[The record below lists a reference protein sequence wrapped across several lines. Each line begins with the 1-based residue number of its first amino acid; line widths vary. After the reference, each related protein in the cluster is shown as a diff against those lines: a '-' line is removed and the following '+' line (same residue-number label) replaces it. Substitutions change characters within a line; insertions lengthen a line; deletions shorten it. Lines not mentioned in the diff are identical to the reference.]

1 MNLMNYIEI
10 YRNVDMSELIDMQSI
25 KLNAAD
31 LVEDGRVHKRLYSDP
46 NIFEEELDK
55 VFNNTWVY
63 VGHVSEVP
71 DVGSFKTSYIG
82 RHPVI
87 LSRDR
92 KMNLHVLQNRCRH
105 RGATVCEARKGKTK
119 SFTCPYHGWGYGLDG
134 SLRALPKPEE
144 YDGVFNKEELPL
156 ESLRVETY
164 QGMVFATFNR
174 NIEPLEDFL
183 GNAKKW
189 IDLFMKQGGG
199 YPVKVLGEHR
209 FNFPGNW
216 KIQLENTT
224 DAYHFPIVHKSF
236 VSSLDE
242 ATADIFDFLDGD
254 GFVEDL
260 GNGHSVMVMIPQLVD
275 LEDDLDQ
282 PIPARFEKLANEL
295 RNEGKTEDEVKKLVR
310 AAHGTGFNLNLFPN
324 VSCSMAFFRVLRPVS
339 VGETEIQHVALG
351 GEGAPS
357 AFNRKRMRLHE
368 HFQGPMGFGTPD
380 DGEAWERVQKGSMA
394 GTDGWILVNRGTN
407 NMHQSKDGNPAGAVC
422 SETGMRG
429 AYRQYKKMMNAG
441 EGK

>member
-1 MNLMNYIEI
+1 
-10 YRNVDMSELIDMQSI
+10 MSELIKLKSVAMQ
-25 KLNAAD
+25 AAD
-31 LVEDGRVHKRLYSDP
+31 MVEEGRVKKQLYSDP
-46 NIFEEELDK
+46 EIFEEEMDK

-63 VGHVSEVP
+63 VGHESEVP
-71 DVGSFKTSYIG
+71 EAGSFKTAFIG

-87 LSRDR
+87 LTRDR
-92 KMNLHVLQNRCRH
+92 KMQLHVLQNRCRH
-105 RGATVCEARKGKTK
+105 RGATVCEGHKGKTK

-144 YDGVFNKEELPL
+144 YEGVINKEDLPL
-156 ESLRVETY
+156 ESLRFESY
-164 QGMVFATFNR
+164 QGMVFATFKNDM
-174 NIEPLEDFL
+174 EPLEEYL
-183 GNAKKW
+183 GSAKKW

-236 VSSLDE
+236 VSSLDD
-242 ATADIFDFLDGD
+242 ATADIFDFLHGE

-260 GNGHSVMVMIPQLVD
+260 GHGHSVMVMIPELVD
-275 LEDDLDQ
+275 LEENLDQ
-282 PIPARFEKLANEL
+282 PVPERFEQLAEEL
-295 RNEGKTEDEVKKLVR
+295 RAEGYTEEKVKKLVR

-324 VSCSMAFFRVLRPVS
+324 VSCSMAFFRVLHPVS
-339 VGETEIQHVALG
+339 VDETEIQHVAIG
-351 GEGAPS
+351 GEGAPA

-394 GTDGWILVNRGTN
+394 GEDGWILVNRGMN
-407 NMHQSKDGNPAGAVC
+407 NLRTSPDGNVAGAVC

-429 AYRQYKKMMNAG
+429 AYRKYKEMMAAG
-441 EGK
+441 EE

>member
-1 MNLMNYIEI
+1 
-10 YRNVDMSELIDMQSI
+10 MSELIARENISL
-25 KLNAAD
+25 KAAD
-31 LVEDGRVHKRLYSDP
+31 MVEEGRVHKSLYSDP
-46 NIFEEELDK
+46 EIFEAELDK
-55 VFNNTWVY
+55 VFNNNWVF
-63 VGHVSEVP
+63 VGHESEVP
-71 DVGSFKTSYIG
+71 EAGSFKTAFIG
-82 RHPVI
+82 RQPI
-87 LSRDR
+87 IMSRDR
-92 KMNLHVLQNRCRH
+92 KMNIHVLQNRCRH
-105 RGATVCEARKGKTK
+105 RGATVCEGRKGKTK
-119 SFTCPYHGWGYGLDG
+119 AFTCPYHGWGYGLDG

-144 YDGVFNKEELPL
+144 YDGVINKDEMPL
-156 ESLRVETY
+156 ESLRWESWR
-164 QGMVFATFNR
+164 GMVFATFNP
-174 NIEPLEDFL
+174 NIMPLEEFL
-183 GNAKKW
+183 GGAKKW

-236 VSSLDE
+236 VSSLDD
-242 ATADIFDFLDGD
+242 ATADIFDFLDGE

-275 LEDDLDQ
+275 LEADLDQ
-282 PIPARFEKLANEL
+282 PIPERFNEL
-295 RNEGKTEDEVKKLVR
+295 AQALRDEGKSEDEVKKLVR

-339 VGETEIQHVALG
+339 VNETEIQHVALG
-351 GEGAPS
+351 GEGAPA
-357 AFNRKRMRLHE
+357 AFNQKRMRLHE

-394 GTDGWILVNRGTN
+394 GNDGWILVNRGMTRLRT
-407 NMHQSKDGNPAGAVC
+407 SVDGNPQGAVC

-429 AYRQYKKMMNAG
+429 AYRQYKKVMAAG
-441 EGK
+441 EE